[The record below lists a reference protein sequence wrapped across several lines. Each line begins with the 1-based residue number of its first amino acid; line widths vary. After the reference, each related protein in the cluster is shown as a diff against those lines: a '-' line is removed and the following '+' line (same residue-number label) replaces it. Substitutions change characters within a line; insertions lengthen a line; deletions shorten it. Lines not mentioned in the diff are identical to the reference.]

1 MSYKIE
7 ILPTALKSLEQLERE
22 VMERVLEKI
31 SYLEENFDNM
41 NHIPLRGQFLDLY
54 KLRVG
59 DYRAIYSFDRDE
71 RIVRIHL
78 IGHRK
83 DIYK

>member
-1 MSYKIE
+1 MSYRIE
-7 ILPTALKSLEQLERE
+7 ILPTALKSLEQLDRQ
-22 VMERVLEKI
+22 VIERVLEKI
-31 SYLEENFDNM
+31 SWLAENFDNI

-54 KLRVG
+54 KLRIG
-59 DYRAIYSFDRDE
+59 DYRIIYSFDRDG

-83 DIYK
+83 EIYN

>member
-1 MSYKIE
+1 MDH
-7 ILPTALKSLEQLERE
+7 
-22 VMERVLEKI
+22 I
-31 SYLEENFDNM
+31 S
-41 NHIPLRGQFLDLY
+41 LRGQFLDLF

-59 DYRAIYSFDRDE
+59 DYIVIYSFDRDE

-78 IGHRK
+78 IDHRK